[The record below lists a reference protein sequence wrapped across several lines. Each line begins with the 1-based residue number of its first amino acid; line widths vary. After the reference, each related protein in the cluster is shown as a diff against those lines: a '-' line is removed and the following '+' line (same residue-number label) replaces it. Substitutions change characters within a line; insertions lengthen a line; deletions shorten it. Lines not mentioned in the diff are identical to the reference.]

1 MEIGG
6 ERQWLSC
13 QDLDPPGGHMA
24 TEIIV
29 ASLPFPAQPKYPK
42 IRPLPPTVSSL
53 PP

>member
-1 MEIGG
+1 
-6 ERQWLSC
+6 
-13 QDLDPPGGHMA
+13 MA